1 MDGTD
6 TCERCVV
13 VSKRDW
19 VFAAVF
25 FQAALAFWL
34 PSIVVHAMRGPR
46 FGVLDMMIISVAC
59 PGTAAIVFAALSLL
73 ERGCSLAWRA
83 STFLLGVWIWG
94 PPSMT
99 VSAAISKGGLHMLSD
114 LEGFV
119 FLWAFFPVT
128 TPMMATYDGSLFALI
143 MTTCIFAVLLVA
155 TLTIQLFDFD

>member
-1 MDGTD
+1 M
-6 TCERCVV
+6 
-13 VSKRDW
+13 VSKRDC

-25 FQAALAFWL
+25 FQSALAFWL

-46 FGVLDMMIISVAC
+46 FGVLDMIIISVAC
-59 PGTAAIVFAALSLL
+59 PGTAAIVFAALCWL
-73 ERGCSLAWRA
+73 ERGRSLARRA

-99 VSAAISKGGLHMLSD
+99 VSAAFSKGVLHALSD
-114 LEGFV
+114 LGGFV

-143 MTTCIFAVLLVA
+143 MITCVFVILLGA
-155 TLTIQLFDFD
+155 TLTIRLFDLD